1 MLPPASTFSHNF
13 YMAVIFVYT
22 GVHLDVGRRLPAP
35 VTWGFVLGPSDEQG
49 RVIVDTDDT

>member
-1 MLPPASTFSHNF
+1 
-13 YMAVIFVYT
+13 MAVIFVYT